1 MSGGTGFAG
10 QIFSHSWQRAFKLLH
25 GDSSKETA
33 VAKTNGWS
41 STEVRRSLRSSS
53 ADASVGKSGGGR
65 LPGL

>member
-1 MSGGTGFAG
+1 MFP
-10 QIFSHSWQRAFKLLH
+10 HSWHGAFKLLH
-25 GDSSKETA
+25 DVPSKETAA

-41 STEVRRSLRSSS
+41 ITEVRRSLRSSS